1 MQPHKAAKAP
11 TVAEV
16 IGDSQCQLTIIPEPP
31 GIDAELEPLLDACF
45 GADRR
50 QTKTSYVLRQ
60 GVARTPEL
68 SFAVFDGPK
77 LLGSIRFWPVAIG
90 ARKTPAILLG
100 PLAVEPAR
108 RGEGIGRALVKHG
121 MDVARKSDHRICV
134 LVGDRPYYEPFGFKS
149 APAAE
154 LELPGPVDP
163 ARFLVAELAP
173 GALKGVSGM
182 VRRAI

>member
-1 MQPHKAAKAP
+1 MQSRKKKPRPP

-16 IGDSQCQLTIIPEPP
+16 IGDSRCQLPIIPEPP
-31 GIDAELEPLLDACF
+31 GIEAQLDPLLDVCF

-60 GVARTPEL
+60 GVRQIPRL

-90 ARKTPAILLG
+90 PKKIPAILLG
-100 PLAVEPAR
+100 PLAVEPSR

-121 MDVARKSDHRICV
+121 LDEARRLGHRICV
-134 LVGDRPYYEPFGFKS
+134 LVGDRPYYEPFGF
-149 APAAE
+149 AQATG

-163 ARFLVAELAP
+163 ARFLVAELVP
-173 GALKGVSGM
+173 GALKGVAGM
-182 VRRAI
+182 VGRTTQ